1 MTQLTT
7 LAGRLGWQQAL
18 VITDA
23 NLLDA
28 KVVEPV
34 LLALAAGG
42 VQVEVFGE
50 GEAEPSIAVAEASM
64 ALANETNRMS
74 SLVSGADPILICQK
88 TPQPLLLIRGI
99 PPITLDLIK
108 CQDLR
113 FH

>member
-1 MTQLTT
+1 M
-7 LAGRLGWQQAL
+7 
-18 VITDA
+18 ITDA

-28 KVVEPV
+28 KRVEPV
-34 LLALAAGG
+34 LLALSDGG
-42 VQVEVFGE
+42 ATVEVFGE

-64 ALANETNRMS
+64 ALANE
-74 SLVSGADPILICQK
+74 VKPDVIIGVGGDPILICQK

>member
-34 LLALAAGG
+34 LRALAAGG

-64 ALANETNRMS
+64 ALANEVKPDVIIGVGGGSN
-74 SLVSGADPILICQK
+74 
-88 TPQPLLLIRGI
+88 
-99 PPITLDLIK
+99 LDLSK
-108 CQDLR
+108 NTAAAFTHQGHPTDYFGFDKVQDLR